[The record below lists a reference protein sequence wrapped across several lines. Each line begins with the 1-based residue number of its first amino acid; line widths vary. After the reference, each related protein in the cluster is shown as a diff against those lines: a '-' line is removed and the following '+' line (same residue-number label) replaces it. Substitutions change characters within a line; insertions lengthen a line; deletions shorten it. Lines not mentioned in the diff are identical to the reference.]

1 MLLVSLSLERR
12 THGIEDSLVDS
23 WVDSFLPILIFP
35 QTEGPKFSKG
45 FPSIVGLT
53 VVAVALTGECRFADY
68 PLYLSYDA
76 DPAVLA
82 DVFHKRQLRQEEV
95 HTASLGD
102 A

>member
-1 MLLVSLSLERR
+1 M
-12 THGIEDSLVDS
+12 VDS

-53 VVAVALTGECRFADY
+53 VVAVVLTGECGFADY
-68 PLYLSYDA
+68 PLNYDA
-76 DPAVLA
+76 DSASEVLA